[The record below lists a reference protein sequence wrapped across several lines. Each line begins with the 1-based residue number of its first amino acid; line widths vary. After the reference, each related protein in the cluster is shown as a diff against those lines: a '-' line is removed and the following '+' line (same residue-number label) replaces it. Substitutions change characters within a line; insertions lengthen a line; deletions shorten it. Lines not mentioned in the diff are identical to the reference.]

1 MRRWS
6 GIVVGV
12 VQLATVGGL
21 ALALRSRTIPLG
33 VKGDWEWLRVN
44 QPADPLLVSL
54 ALVMIC
60 VYAGYAALAMRSLTQ
75 KRGKAGWWLAGLVPL
90 AVLVQGAVQEG
101 APYGYG
107 LSKWAIA
114 LHNRG
119 SSGYYTVAKEQIPD
133 LRQFLNDYPAWI
145 KHQDSLHIGTH
156 PPGLFMTSWWMLR
169 FYEANPWLAR
179 AVVSTFPTSI
189 DVAFRTVA
197 PNSLPIADRAAL
209 ATTGFLILLAC
220 SATAV
225 PVYILAR
232 RWSSTTAAWASAAI
246 WPLVP
251 SALMFQPAAD
261 TAFPLLSTTALALAA
276 WAGRASR
283 LAIVAGIVLALG
295 TQLSLVFFP
304 VGFVAAIIY
313 LSDTESVWRKR
324 IILILSAGFGFL
336 LTTLAVWLMTRANPF
351 AIWLTNSAN
360 HARFYVENPRRY
372 WPWVLE
378 NPVELAIALG
388 LPTVVCIARG
398 LRTAPRV
405 FWATAGT
412 LTLLTLS
419 GKNLS
424 EVARLWL
431 PLMPPL
437 VVAAGAGSEKSGT
450 AGLFVTLV
458 LLGVQTLVLEAT
470 MQVVYPIAV

>member
-1 MRRWS
+1 MRRWD
-6 GIVVGV
+6 GMILGLI
-12 VQLATVGGL
+12 QLASVGL
-21 ALALRSRTIPLG
+21 LVVALRSRAIPLG

-44 QPADPLLVSL
+44 QPADPLLVTL
-54 ALVMIC
+54 ALVMVG
-60 VYAGYAALAMRSLTQ
+60 VYAGYAALASRSLTR
-75 KRGKAGWWLAGLVPL
+75 KAGKAAWWLAGLVPL
-90 AVLVQGAVQEG
+90 TVLVQGAVQEG

-133 LRQFLNDYPAWI
+133 LRQFLRDYPAWI
-145 KHQDSLHIGTH
+145 SRQDALHIGTH
-156 PPGLFMTSWWMLR
+156 PPGLFVTSWWMLR
-169 FYEANPWLAR
+169 FYNGNPNLAR
-179 AVVSTFPTSI
+179 AVVNSLPTSI
-189 DVAFRTVA
+189 DVALRTVSTM
-197 PNSLPIADRAAL
+197 PLPAADSAAL

-232 RWSSTTAAWASAAI
+232 RWSSPTAAWAVAAI

-276 WAGRASR
+276 WAHRMSWMAV
-283 LAIVAGIVLALG
+283 IAGVILALG
-295 TQLSLVFFP
+295 TQFSLVFFP
-304 VGFVAAIIY
+304 VGFVAAVVY
-313 LSDTESVWRKR
+313 LTESDLTWRRR
-324 IILILSAGFGFL
+324 IGLVLATGLGFL
-336 LTTLAVWLMTRANPF
+336 LTTLCFWLVSRANPF
-351 AIWLTNSAN
+351 SIWLTNSAN

-398 LRTAPRV
+398 LKGAPRV
-405 FWATAGT
+405 FWVTAGT
-412 LTLLTLS
+412 LALLTLS

-437 VVAAGAGSEKSGT
+437 VVAAGPGCEKGGT
-450 AGLFVTLV
+450 AGLVVTLV
-458 LLGVQTLVLEAT
+458 LLGIQTLVLEAT

>member
-12 VQLATVGGL
+12 VQLAAVGGL

-54 ALVMIC
+54 ALVMVG

-90 AVLVQGAVQEG
+90 AILVQGAVQEG

-145 KHQDSLHIGTH
+145 KRQDSLHIGTH
-156 PPGLFMTSWWMLR
+156 PPGLLMTSWWMLR
-169 FYEANPWLAR
+169 FYEANPGLAR
-179 AVVSTFPTSI
+179 AVVSIFPTSI

-197 PNSLPIADRAAL
+197 PKSLPIADRAGL

-220 SATAV
+220 SATVV
-225 PVYILAR
+225 PLYILAR
-232 RWSSTTAAWASAAI
+232 RWSSPTAAWASAAI

-276 WAGRASR
+276 WSGRASW
-283 LAIVAGIVLALG
+283 LATVAGIVLALG

-304 VGFVAAIIY
+304 VGFVAAIVY
-313 LSDTESVWRKR
+313 LSDTESVWKKR
-324 IILILSAGFGFL
+324 ITLILTTGVGFV
-336 LTTLAVWLMTRANPF
+336 LTTLAVWLTTRANPF
-351 AIWLTNSAN
+351 AIWLTNSVN

-398 LRTAPRV
+398 LRTAPSV
-405 FWATAGT
+405 FWATAAT
-412 LTLLTLS
+412 LALLTLS

-437 VVAAGAGSEKSGT
+437 VVAAGTGSEKSGT
-450 AGLFVTLV
+450 AGLLVTLV

-470 MQVVYPIAV
+470 MQVVYPIAF

>member
-1 MRRWS
+1 MRRWG
-6 GIVVGV
+6 GIFVGG
-12 VQLATVGGL
+12 VQLAAVGGL
-21 ALALRSRTIPLG
+21 ALALRSRAIPLG
-33 VKGDWEWLRVN
+33 VKGDWEWLRVS
-44 QPADPLLVSL
+44 QPADPLLVAL
-54 ALVMIC
+54 ALVMVG
-60 VYAGYAALAMRSLTQ
+60 VYAGYAALASRSLAQ
-75 KRGKAGWWLAGLVPL
+75 KGGKAAGWLVGLVPL

-133 LRQFLNDYPAWI
+133 LSRFLADFPAWI
-145 KHQDSLHIGTH
+145 KRQDSLHIGTH
-156 PPGLFMTSWWMLR
+156 PPGLFVTSWCMLR
-169 FYEANPWLAR
+169 LFEVNPGLAR
-179 AVVSTFPTSI
+179 AIVNAFPTSV

-197 PNSLPIADRAAL
+197 ANPLPIADRASL
-209 ATTGFLILLAC
+209 AATGFLILLAC
-220 SATAV
+220 SATVV

-232 RWSSTTAAWASAAI
+232 RWLTPTASWAAAAI

-276 WAGRASR
+276 WAGRASW
-283 LAIVAGIVLALG
+283 LAVAAGVVLSVG
-295 TQLSLVFFP
+295 SQLSLVFFP
-304 VGFVAAIIY
+304 VGFVAAIVY
-313 LSDTESVWRKR
+313 VSDAESVWKKR
-324 IILILSAGFGFL
+324 ILMILATGLGFL
-336 LTTLAVWLMTRANPF
+336 LATLAFWLISRANPF
-351 AIWLTNSAN
+351 SIWLTNSAN

-372 WPWVLE
+372 WPWVIE
-378 NPVELAIALG
+378 NPLELMIAIG
-388 LPTVVCIARG
+388 LPTVVCIAHG
-398 LRTAPRV
+398 LGSAPRV

-412 LTLLTLS
+412 LALLTIS

-437 VVAAGAGSEKSGT
+437 VVAAGRGSEKEGT
-450 AGLFVTLV
+450 AGLVVTLV
-458 LLGVQTLVLEAT
+458 LLGIQTLVLEAI